1 MIEGE
6 TIFRSSS
13 DETERRQLFD
23 EYIVELRKTQQE
35 REHQTRKEALE
46 ELVSLLKSLDLE
58 PYTRWSEA
66 QAIIRHE
73 HFQSEEKF
81 QALSKLD
88 VLNAFENHIK
98 VLERSFND
106 KRQKVKN
113 MKMRKERKNREAFSV
128 CPPLEIH
135 DCPLL
140 PCEFANCFFFCKGL
154 LSHLRTKGEIHVG
167 TKWKHIHP
175 LLKNDERYLNMLGQ
189 PGSTPLDLFWDTME
203 EVERDIRMKRNFVMD
218 ILAVSPLPVKPQ
230 AEATLMTG
238 HIGETI

>member
-128 CPPLEIH
+128 CPPLKIH
-135 DCPLL
+135 DYLLL
-140 PCEFANCFFFCKGL
+140 PCEFANCFFFARGYCHTCVRKVKSMLVPSGNTSTRCSKMMRDTL
-154 LSHLRTKGEIHVG
+154 TCLASRDLHHLIYSG
-167 TKWKHIHP
+167 TLWKR
-175 LLKNDERYLNMLGQ
+175 LRGTLG
-189 PGSTPLDLFWDTME
+189 
-203 EVERDIRMKRNFVMD
+203 
-218 ILAVSPLPVKPQ
+218 
-230 AEATLMTG
+230 
-238 HIGETI
+238 